1 MLAVG
6 GHVLGDFAPCLVRM
20 TASLTASREGWGKA
34 WRRRAVRPDHFN
46 LVARFYDRVFHFLGP
61 ERLMSLLQA
70 RPSDRIL
77 DIGGGTGRVSQT
89 FGDDYAVIVCDPS
102 WGMLREARQ
111 KQMIACCGLAEHLP
125 FADGAFDRVVMVDT
139 FHHLRDQ
146 HVAAKETLRV
156 LRPGGR
162 LVIEE
167 PDIRRRAVKWT
178 ALGERLLFMRSRFY
192 SVADLARL
200 FEEAGARIA
209 AIEEGQDLNV
219 RLAVERAEVVISG
232 EKQG

>member
-1 MLAVG
+1 MTQL
-6 GHVLGDFAPCLVRM
+6 GHFD
-20 TASLTASREGWGKA
+20 
-34 WRRRAVRPDHFN
+34 

-61 ERLMSLLQA
+61 ERLMNLLQA
-70 RPSDRIL
+70 QPSQLIL

-89 FGDDYAVIVCDPS
+89 FGDEYVVVVCDPS
-102 WGMLREARQ
+102 WGMLTEARQ
-111 KQMIACCGLAEHLP
+111 KRMIACCGLAEHLP

-146 HVAAKETLRV
+146 HVAARETLRV

-167 PDIRRRAVKWT
+167 PDIRRQAVKWT
-178 ALGERLLFMRSRFY
+178 ALGERLLLMRSRFY
-192 SVADLARL
+192 SIADLARV
-200 FEEAGARIA
+200 FKEAGARIA
-209 AIEEGQDLNV
+209 AIEEGRDLNV
-219 RLAVERAEVVISG
+219 RLAVERVEVVING